1 MAIIIPNVAG
11 QKERIEK
18 QARQNM
24 AQIIETQV
32 NTYKLA
38 ENDSEVT
45 VKELKTA
52 GYLTDKQVEEA
63 KKLLQLDEN
72 TTITLPI
79 NIPQPWCQVDQLARL
94 ALASGSR
101 SWSWSCLA
109 SSCGAF
115 PVCPWAIF
123 WQNGAAVYSATN

>member
-1 MAIIIPNVAG
+1 MTTSSLQKENGNKEPPKAGWLLSFLVTRIEMLIVLIIVALLMAIIIPNVAG

-79 NIPQPWCQVDQLARL
+79 NIPQP
-94 ALASGSR
+94 
-101 SWSWSCLA
+101 
-109 SSCGAF
+109 
-115 PVCPWAIF
+115 
-123 WQNGAAVYSATN
+123 

>member
-1 MAIIIPNVAG
+1 MKARVLKGRRKNAFTLIEMLIVLIIVALLMAIIIPNVAG
-11 QKERIEK
+11 QKERLEK

-79 NIPQPWCQVDQLARL
+79 NIPQP
-94 ALASGSR
+94 
-101 SWSWSCLA
+101 
-109 SSCGAF
+109 
-115 PVCPWAIF
+115 
-123 WQNGAAVYSATN
+123 

>member
-79 NIPQPWCQVDQLARL
+79 NIPQPWCRVDQLARQ

-101 SWSWSCLA
+101 SWSWSL
-109 SSCGAF
+109 
-115 PVCPWAIF
+115 
-123 WQNGAAVYSATN
+123 SA